1 MEREVIP
8 APKIR
13 KVIAKRMTESWHTSP
28 RVSYTM
34 HVNAEKMMALRKSFN
49 LALEADEGKISYN
62 TIIMKA
68 CAMALMQYP
77 DVNACFDGESIT
89 RNPDAN
95 IGLAVDTDV
104 GLMVPNIKNVQEKS
118 LKQLNGE
125 VNDAVER
132 ARIGKLKID
141 DMSGGTFTVSNL
153 GSFGI
158 EHATPIINPPE
169 LAILGVYTLKD
180 TPVAEDDQVVIR
192 PLLTLVLVADH
203 RLVDGAM
210 AARFFGCVKDIL
222 ETCEGLE

>member
-13 KVIAKRMTESWHTSP
+13 KIVAKRMLESWQNSP
-28 RVSYTM
+28 RVSFTM
-34 HVNAEKMMALRKSFN
+34 RIDAEKMMDLRKKLN
-49 LALEADEGKISYN
+49 AGLKEGEGKISYN

-68 CAMALMQYP
+68 CAIALMEFP
-77 DVNACFDGESIT
+77 DVNSCFDGENIT

-95 IGLAVDTDV
+95 IGLAVDTEA
-104 GLMVPNIKNVQEKS
+104 GLMVPNIKQVQNKTLRQISDEMDS
-118 LKQLNGE
+118 
-125 VNDAVER
+125 AIER

-141 DMSGGTFTVSNL
+141 DMSGGTFTVTSL
-153 GSFGI
+153 GGMGI

-169 LAILGVYTLKD
+169 LAILGVYTLTD
-180 TPVAEDDQVVIR
+180 TPVAKDGQVIIR

-203 RLVDGAM
+203 RLIDGAL
-210 AARFFGCVKDIL
+210 AARFFGRIKEVL